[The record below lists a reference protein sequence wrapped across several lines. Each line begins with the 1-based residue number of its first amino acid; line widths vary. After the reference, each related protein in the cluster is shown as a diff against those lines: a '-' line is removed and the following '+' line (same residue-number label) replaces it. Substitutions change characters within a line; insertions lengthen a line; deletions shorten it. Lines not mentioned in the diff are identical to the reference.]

1 MRSSLITLGDESYM
15 TNPLTGAWE
24 SVPKEV
30 SPLGFFDP
38 QSGIGAIMTQVVN
51 ANLLSIREG
60 EIRVGGS
67 LPVAALESILGSA
80 TDGTTVEA
88 ELTIDAKTLFLT
100 EAILTGRVTASEP
113 DGVIRTITLS
123 KFNQP
128 LTIVAP
134 Q

>member
-1 MRSSLITLGDESYM
+1 
-15 TNPLTGAWE
+15 
-24 SVPKEV
+24 
-30 SPLGFFDP
+30 
-38 QSGIGAIMTQVVN
+38 MTQVVN

-100 EAILTGRVTASEP
+100 EAILTGRVTATEP